1 MTKTTTTTT
10 PSTPRSSPL
19 TRRHLSL
26 AAAAGTVA
34 LACRPGAQDGRG
46 TTQLKSGITLQ
57 WGTASGQTRVDLRT
71 QQVAMFERQ
80 FPGIKVENV
89 VGGSDVN
96 KIKAG
101 MAAGTPYDLIR
112 VTTTQY
118 AGFAHQGAV
127 LALDS
132 LIRRDRYDLKD
143 FFPAAVAQWQWRGKQ
158 WAMPFL
164 GVLTAYVNTELVEQS
179 GARRAPNTW
188 HDRTWDMNAFLDF
201 CKKTSRQ
208 VGGRTVQWG
217 FSGTHNNWR
226 YYMPWLWANGGEMF
240 DRDLTRVAFSDPPAL
255 EGLQFLADL
264 INKHRVAPHPDEL
277 GELGGTEKPFRDGK
291 VAIMAGSVNAIAANR
306 QVPGLR
312 WTLTAYPRG
321 SKGIAMGG
329 GGVGWFITT
338 GSKYP
343 DEAWELLKVVL
354 SPESDKLTALM
365 GEAPPS
371 RRSVGR
377 DPEFLN
383 PKEAPGADMK
393 VIVET
398 LESALRTD
406 PVLIQGDEIFKIFA
420 EELAPLWAGK
430 RAAREAT
437 EIIQGRVRP
446 LLAME
451 RQ

>member
-1 MTKTTTTTT
+1 MVTRYT
-10 PSTPRSSPL
+10 PS
-19 TRRHLSL
+19 RRHTLL
-26 AAAAGTVA
+26 AGSATALVAACA
-34 LACRPGAQDGRG
+34 PGAENRSAA
-46 TTQLKSGITLQ
+46 TQLKTGITLQ
-57 WGTASGQTRVDLRT
+57 WGTSTGQTRLELRT
-71 QQVAMFERQ
+71 KQVEMFERQ
-80 FPGIKVENV
+80 FPGIRVENV

-118 AGFAHQGAV
+118 AGFAHQRSV
-127 LALDS
+127 IPLDP
-132 LIRRDRYDLKD
+132 LIKRDRYDLKD

-158 WAMPFL
+158 WALPFL

-188 HDRTWDMNAFLDF
+188 HDRTWDMNAFLEF
-201 CKKTSRQ
+201 CRKATRQ
-208 VGGRTVQWG
+208 AGGRTLQWG

-277 GELGGTEKPFRDGK
+277 AELGGTDKPFRDGK
-291 VAIMAGSVNAIAANR
+291 VAITAASVNAIAANR

-321 SKGIAMGG
+321 TKGIAMGG

-338 GSKYP
+338 GSRYP
-343 DEAWELLKVVL
+343 DETWELLKVVL

-365 GEAPPS
+365 GEAPPA
-371 RRSVGR
+371 RRSVAR

-383 PKEAPGADMK
+383 PKEPPGADMK
-393 VIVET
+393 VVVEA

-420 EELAPLWAGK
+420 DELAPLWAGT
-430 RAAREAT
+430 RSAREAA

-446 LLAME
+446 MLALE